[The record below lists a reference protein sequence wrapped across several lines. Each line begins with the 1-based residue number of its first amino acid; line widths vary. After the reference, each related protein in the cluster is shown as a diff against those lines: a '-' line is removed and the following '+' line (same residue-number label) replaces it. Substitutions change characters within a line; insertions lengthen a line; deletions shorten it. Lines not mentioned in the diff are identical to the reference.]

1 MRRQRNGAS
10 STAAATAHRAPTAD
24 VPQLPDRPD
33 GSGGHMGG
41 GTVVIGANGVPVVGD
56 GQLGHATRWPAPP
69 PPPLAPSLPSPPTPP
84 SQPAHRSMVGGG
96 FTKDCI
102 SRVELLEDGKLSMT
116 TTPPEGDGGA
126 TRVVGIVTQVGM
138 GPGRKAAG
146 SKQPVVLSAA
156 AIEVRLQLPNPV
168 TAYPLV
174 TVSLHRRR
182 CSRSVACPR
191 HQGRMAIG
199 GRGRGIHRRRSSR
212 KPVACCDAQSLP
224 RSRRSLPRL
233 IKSFGMEWSRPRPH
247 VVNGTCA
254 D

>member
-1 MRRQRNGAS
+1 MFRNCQIGLTGRVVTWVAGQSSSAQTACQWLAMVSSAMRRDGRRRRRRRWR
-10 STAAATAHRAPTAD
+10 HRCHR
-24 VPQLPDRPD
+24 RPRR
-33 GSGGHMGG
+33 H
-41 GTVVIGANGVPVVGD
+41 
-56 GQLGHATRWPAPP
+56 R
-69 PPPLAPSLPSPPTPP
+69 SLPIARWSEEASP
-84 SQPAHRSMVGGG
+84 R
-96 FTKDCI
+96 
-102 SRVELLEDGKLSMT
+102 
-116 TTPPEGDGGA
+116 TPPEGDGGA

-138 GPGRKAAG
+138 GRGRKAAG